1 MEEEFQI
8 ALQAFEQLQ
17 ATDIY
22 TLHEKNMVLERQLAK
37 LQESRL
43 QSLLEA
49 ERVTISLSVSEQKL
63 SSRDLRVQQLE
74 EQLA

>member
-1 MEEEFQI
+1 
-8 ALQAFEQLQ
+8 
-17 ATDIY
+17 
-22 TLHEKNMVLERQLAK
+22 
-37 LQESRL
+37 
-43 QSLLEA
+43 LEA